1 MNQIKIGGFI
11 ADCRKQKGLTQN
23 QLAGKLGVT
32 DKAVSKWENGKSMPD
47 VSLFTSL
54 CDSLGITLNELLAGE
69 HIADEKL
76 KEKSEEV
83 LMEVIKSKKSSVFIQ
98 IMSSIFMGIGIA
110 LFFVPT
116 IEDLSRNT
124 GMAVVVVGLLL
135 LVAGLYCKIRYNQ
148 SKL

>member
-23 QLAGKLGVT
+23 QLAGKLGIT

-47 VSLFTSL
+47 VSLFISL
-54 CDSLGITLNELLAGE
+54 CDSLEITLNELLAGE

-98 IMSSIFMGIGIA
+98 IMSSIFMGMGMTF
-110 LFFVPT
+110 FFVPT
-116 IEDLSRNT
+116 IKDLSRNT
-124 GMAVVVVGLLL
+124 GMTVVVVGLLL
-135 LVAGLYCKIRYNQ
+135 LIAGLYCKIRYN
-148 SKL
+148 

>member
-23 QLAGKLGVT
+23 QLAGKLGIT

-54 CDSLGITLNELLAGE
+54 CDSLEITLNELLAGE

-98 IMSSIFMGIGIA
+98 IMSSIFMGSGMTF
-110 LFFVPT
+110 FFVP
-116 IEDLSRNT
+116 IIKDLSRNT
-124 GMAVVVVGLLL
+124 GMTVVVVGLLL
-135 LVAGLYCKIRYNQ
+135 LIAGLYCKIRYN
-148 SKL
+148 

>member
-1 MNQIKIGGFI
+1 MNQIKIGRFI

-23 QLAGKLGVT
+23 QLAEKLGIT

-69 HIADEKL
+69 HIPDEVL

-83 LMEVIKSKKSSVFIQ
+83 LMGVIKSKRSIGVIQ
-98 IMSSIFMGIGIA
+98 IIGSILMGVGIT
-110 LFFVPT
+110 LFFIPA
-116 IEDLSRNT
+116 IKNLGSAT
-124 GMAVVVVGLLL
+124 GMGMVGIGLLL
-135 LVAGLYCKIRYNQ
+135 LVAGLYCKIKYNHAE
-148 SKL
+148 L